1 MAFNPNDY
9 IGNDSV
15 VISGKVLFNC
25 LEGSGKI
32 VLTNS
37 NIIVVNDTND
47 WLEIIPLKH
56 VTCVTAQDF
65 VKNGYNRLHIYCG
78 RDYPVNLDF
87 YTNFEWT
94 NWRKTIIQEIAKR
107 I

>member
-15 VISGKVLFNC
+15 VISGKVLFNR
-25 LEGSGKI
+25 LKDSGKI

-47 WLEIIPLKH
+47 CLAIIPLKH
-56 VTCVTAQDF
+56 VTEVRAYHEI
-65 VKNGYNRLHIYCG
+65 VPEHNGLIIRYGKQEERLC
-78 RDYPVNLDF
+78 F
-87 YTNFEWT
+87 YTNSEWT